1 MCTKPNPHLKC
12 LVGIAIMIICV
23 VISTALYFSY
33 GGGIDANIEMN
44 GEKNKSVIQQSAG
57 IHLIEVNNSGDC
69 KGNWSYAEYAVVV
82 LVFVLFLKC
91 THLCHYCFLT
101 KKLVNSKVAK
111 NELQMK
117 NLNNE
122 QANVVIIPGI

>member
-12 LVGIAIMIICV
+12 LVGIAIMIICI

-33 GGGIDANIEMN
+33 GGGIEANIEMN

-57 IHLIEVNNSGDC
+57 LHLIEVNNSGDC
-69 KGNWSYAEYAVVV
+69 KGNWSYAEYAVVL

-117 NLNNE
+117 NLNKD